1 MPVPLNFSRRG
12 PLTSDE
18 WVGRGFLL
26 IAYVTYV
33 LSNAL
38 VLQDVIPVELKHA
51 EFIFIAAMS
60 LLRQPMRS
68 LLAAAV
74 ALPIALIY
82 VLGGLW
88 PYSAMVLVLAMS
100 LPMMWEGVL
109 SVVSRRDYR
118 FLLVLALIAM
128 IPAVLSL
135 QYLLDNGFFD
145 TTYGRPRMLLGYFH
159 PKEAAVSFA
168 VPMLLLMLMT
178 RSASAVPW
186 FLGFTFLW
194 MVGSRNIALLIFM
207 GWALRWHDRWLIGL
221 LLTSLP
227 MFGLWL
233 VFNDD
238 WYYTIDNLMS
248 LRLSVWADVLSTPDI
263 LKGFDVESGDRFG
276 ADNFFVEAFLISG
289 PVALPLIFSWVAGVG
304 LLLRLRG
311 QSSPWPLVCLVMLIF
326 FASFDSGIAST
337 GNFLHVLL
345 WTVVL
350 SPLFYRRPTEQSVLT
365 CIKSKERMTV
375 ATASS

>member
-18 WVGRGFLL
+18 WAGRGFLL

-38 VLQDVIPVELKHA
+38 VLQGVIPVELKHV

-100 LPMMWEGVL
+100 LPMMWEGVR

-135 QYLLDNGFFD
+135 QYLLDEGLFD
-145 TTYGRPRMLLGYFH
+145 TTYGRSRVLLGYFH
-159 PKEAAVSFA
+159 PKEAAIAFA
-168 VPMLLLMLMT
+168 VPMLLAMLMT
-178 RSASAVPW
+178 RSSKAVPL
-186 FLGFTFLW
+186 FVGCIFLW
-194 MVGSRNIALLIFM
+194 LVGSRNIALLIFLA
-207 GWALRWHDRWLIGL
+207 WALRWHGRWAIVV
-221 LLTSLP
+221 LLTSIPVLT
-227 MFGLWL
+227 LWL
-233 VFNDD
+233 FQSDD
-238 WYYTIDNLMS
+238 WYGTIDNMLS
-248 LRLSVWADVLSTPDI
+248 LRLSVWTDVLSTTNILTGLDI
-263 LKGFDVESGDRFG
+263 ESGDRFG
-276 ADNFFVEAFLISG
+276 TDNFFLEALVIAG
-289 PVALPLIFSWVAGVG
+289 PMALPLIFAWTVAVG
-304 LLLRLRG
+304 LVLRSTGTSSWTGISFVLLLF
-311 QSSPWPLVCLVMLIF
+311 I
-326 FASFDSGIAST
+326 ATFDSGIAST
-337 GNFLHVLL
+337 GNIMHVLL
-345 WTVVL
+345 WSIML
-350 SPLFYRRPTEQSVLT
+350 SPLFHSRLAQQSVFT
-365 CIKSKERMTV
+365 SIKSTGRMTV
-375 ATASS
+375 ASASR